1 MISHQDQRHYLA
13 IARRA
18 VADAAELIRT
28 HTPGKLVEKGDRDP
42 ASEVDLA
49 VERNVRDFLHNK
61 TPEVEFLGE
70 EEGGQPTGH
79 GLLWMLDP
87 IDGTVNFLHGFPL
100 CAVSLSLF
108 ADNAVV
114 AAVIHL
120 PFIGT
125 QYTALLGQ
133 GAFANDKQLRVS
145 RTSTLADALISI
157 DQYAFGED
165 AERKNRWRLRL
176 TERLAHDAQRVR
188 MLGSSAI
195 DLAWTAEGRLD
206 ACIQL
211 GNKPWDT
218 SAGVLIAREAG
229 APGGRTPRTN
239 PCRVRVDHQRGAV
252 AAYREFGQLVVEA
265 SPAWSSPMMVR
276 RMPEASSPG
285 PSGPDES
292 SPTGGSFR
300 SAALAAADIWPSCQ
314 RISSLTASGRSGAAS
329 PAAFAAYA
337 AAPSAC
343 APMWATAEA

>member
-1 MISHQDQRHYLA
+1 MISDLDQRHYLA

-18 VADAAELIRT
+18 AGEAAELVRT
-28 HTPGKLVEKGDRDP
+28 HIPGKLTEKGDRDP

-49 VERNVRDFLHNK
+49 VERFVRDFLHNK
-61 TPEVEFLGE
+61 TPDVDFLGE
-70 EEGGQPTGH
+70 EEGGEPDGH

-100 CAVSLSLF
+100 CAVSLSLV
-108 ADNAVV
+108 AANTVV

-133 GAFANDKQLRVS
+133 GAFADDKRLQVS
-145 RTSTLADALISI
+145 HTSTLADALVSI

-206 ACIQL
+206 ACIQF

-229 APGGRTPRTN
+229 ARVLDDDGSEHSQQSRSTIAVTPLLEA
-239 PCRVRVDHQRGAV
+239 DLMAAV
-252 AAYREFGQLVVEA
+252 QAI
-265 SPAWSSPMMVR
+265 
-276 RMPEASSPG
+276 
-285 PSGPDES
+285 
-292 SPTGGSFR
+292 
-300 SAALAAADIWPSCQ
+300 LA
-314 RISSLTASGRSGAAS
+314 
-329 PAAFAAYA
+329 
-337 AAPSAC
+337 
-343 APMWATAEA
+343 E